1 MARMRKY
8 NRGLLNQTPTYVS
21 ICIQFMI
28 RSHDRKHD
36 YFLTLL
42 ILNSEVLKGTEKQK
56 SKAYRL
62 LLNGQMPSSSLNRKK
77 FAFSCGDITE
87 AFIFQSISRALLVLQ
102 ECKSKK

>member
-1 MARMRKY
+1 
-8 NRGLLNQTPTYVS
+8 
-21 ICIQFMI
+21 MI

-56 SKAYRL
+56 SEAYRL
-62 LLNGQMPSSSLNRKK
+62 LLNGQLKCPVQVQIETNLH
-77 FAFSCGDITE
+77 FPCGDITE